1 MSPAH
6 RAGSLRGTLLR
17 WLLVP
22 LVAVVAAG
30 AVSAYR
36 NAVGAANL
44 AYDRSLLASA
54 RAIADRV
61 GVAAGRVTVE
71 VPYGVTDI
79 FEADIPGRL
88 YYRVSG
94 LAGEFVSGYED
105 FPSMPAGTPRSE
117 TYPALVHFYDAQYR
131 GTPVRAATLY
141 QPVDDGETSGI
152 AVIQVGET
160 LEARRLFARNILIDT
175 VIRQSMLV
183 LLATVCVLFAVRRG
197 LRPVLRLGAEV
208 AAREPSDLRPF
219 DERRVQREI
228 TPLVRALSEYT
239 DRLQRLLES
248 RRRFIADAS
257 HQLRTPLAALKTQ
270 SEMALRADSVE
281 TMREAIQAIHAST
294 DETVRLANQLLS
306 LARAEPG
313 GSRSLSKVDLTA
325 LARQVCLDRAP
336 DAVRRNIDL
345 AFDGEPVVVKGDAV
359 LLREALLNLLDN
371 ALHYTPAGG
380 SVSIRVRA
388 GDRPRFEVE
397 DSGKGIPAE
406 LRQRVF
412 ERFYR
417 VPGETAAGTGL
428 GLSIVKEIAEAHHA
442 VIELQDTHPAD
453 PQLPGLRITLIFPY
467 PAPGNSNSTTR

>member
-1 MSPAH
+1 MR
-6 RAGSLRGTLLR
+6 RARRAASLRATLLR

-36 NAVGAANL
+36 NAVAAANL

-61 GVAAGRVTVE
+61 GLAGGRVTVD

-88 YYRVSG
+88 YYKVGG
-94 LAGEFVSGYED
+94 LAGEFVSGYDD
-105 FPSMPAGTPRSE
+105 FPPMPPGTPRSE
-117 TYPALVHFYDAQYR
+117 VYPALVHFYNAQYR
-131 GTPVRAATLY
+131 GAPLRAAALF
-141 QPVDDGETSGI
+141 QPVGDGETSGMI
-152 AVIQVGET
+152 VIQVGET

-175 VIRQSMLV
+175 VTRQSLLV
-183 LLATVCVLFAVRRG
+183 VLATVCVLFAVRRG
-197 LRPVLRLGAEV
+197 LRPLLRLGAEV
-208 AAREPSDLRPF
+208 AQREPGDLRPF
-219 DERRVQREI
+219 DAQQVQREM
-228 TPLVRALSEYT
+228 TPLARALNQYS

-270 SEMALRADSVE
+270 SEMALRADSPDA
-281 TMREAIQAIHAST
+281 MREAVRAIHDST

-313 GSRSLSKVDLTA
+313 ATRSLSRVDLTA

-336 DAVRRNIDL
+336 DALRRGIDL
-345 AFDGEPVVVKGDAV
+345 AFEGELAMVSGDSV
-359 LLREALLNLLDN
+359 LLREAIANLLDN
-371 ALHYTPAGG
+371 ALHHTPAGG
-380 SVSIRVRA
+380 TVMVRVRVLA
-388 GDRPRFEVE
+388 GGRPRLEVE
-397 DSGKGIPAE
+397 DSGKGIPAD

-417 VPGETAAGTGL
+417 VPGQTAPGTGL
-428 GLSIVKEIAEAHHA
+428 GLAIVKEIAEAHGA
-442 VIELQDTHPAD
+442 AIELEDARPAD
-453 PQLPGLRITLIFPY
+453 TQLPGLRVALIFP
-467 PAPGNSNSTTR
+467 P